1 MITTLVSNTLT
12 HHIFS
17 LPTTTKCFLIL
28 ETLLNH
34 DVIHEVNQVISDQST
49 IFLQL

>member
-1 MITTLVSNTLT
+1 MITTLVSNSLT

-17 LPTTTKCFLIL
+17 LPTTTKCFPILGTFLI
-28 ETLLNH
+28 H
-34 DVIHEVNQVISDQST
+34 DMIHEVNQVIPDQST